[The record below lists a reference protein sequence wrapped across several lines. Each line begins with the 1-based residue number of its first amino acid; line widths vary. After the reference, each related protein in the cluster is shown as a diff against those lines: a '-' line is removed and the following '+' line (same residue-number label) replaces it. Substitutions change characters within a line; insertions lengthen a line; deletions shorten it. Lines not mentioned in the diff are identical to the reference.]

1 MDAYTRIFTLERA
14 DEAELFH
21 CMQEAAGED
30 ADRRGGGMD
39 ALFAKGLAW
48 VLLWQRLD
56 IVRRPAAGEQL
67 RIVTMPGKGRLG
79 LYPRRFELWS
89 GDERI
94 GAARSVWAI
103 INAETR
109 SMAALSDAPLSGET
123 ERQSLRMDSIPAPDG
138 GESFRFAPA
147 AEYIDR
153 NGHMNNAA
161 YLAALAEY
169 LPDYFD
175 MLLLASTSE
184 LESAPH
190 DMVTL
195 TYPIRPNDLAS
206 TVEMMLTQLDR
217 RLKKRKSQ
225 PKKRT
230 EQEQNYINNA
240 KWLLMERNHMT
251 EQEAFRYIQKSSMDS
266 GTNMVETAQMI
277 LLLIYDG

>member
-169 LPDYFD
+169 LPENSGFGLSILYHREIMPGDEVTVHWQDTDGARLFQGTVSDEECFRLSY
-175 MLLLASTSE
+175 
-184 LESAPH
+184 SAAVSP
-190 DMVTL
+190 
-195 TYPIRPNDLAS
+195 A
-206 TVEMMLTQLDR
+206 
-217 RLKKRKSQ
+217 
-225 PKKRT
+225 
-230 EQEQNYINNA
+230 
-240 KWLLMERNHMT
+240 
-251 EQEAFRYIQKSSMDS
+251 
-266 GTNMVETAQMI
+266 
-277 LLLIYDG
+277 